1 MKKLIT
7 LFALIFL
14 IFSFR
19 VAYAD
24 LTYYKKGKLDGN
36 GVRTYR
42 WECVDTDDLECTSTV
57 SDPLSGYIIGI
68 RIMPDDSG
76 SLVLNCEQ
84 LGCVQEDNTPASL
97 WDLTLKDQYG
107 FDILLGEGANL
118 NNTNSIYKTPVTQDS
133 SSNNISL
140 IYINGAKLRPRGYNM
155 GSSPQRGG
163 FAVELYLKEQGA
175 VRGRP

>member
-1 MKKLIT
+1 MKKLIA

-14 IFSFR
+14 ILSFNT
-19 VAYAD
+19 AYAD
-24 LTYYKKGKLDGN
+24 KLYFKEGKLDNN

-42 WECVDTDDLECTSTV
+42 WECIDTDDLECTGTIS
-57 SDPLSGYIIGI
+57 SPLNGIVIGV

-76 SLVLNCEQ
+76 SLVLNCDQ
-84 LGCVQEDNTPASL
+84 LNCSQEDNTPASN

-107 FDILLGEGANL
+107 VDILQGEGTDL
-118 NNTNSIYKTPVTQDS
+118 SNTTAVYKTPVTQDS
-133 SSNNISL
+133 SSNNVSL
-140 IYINGAKLRPRGYNM
+140 IYISGAKLRPRGYNM

-163 FAVELYLKEQGA
+163 YAVEIYLKEQGA